1 MKPENS
7 PPDDTSSPP
16 KADPQPCAC
25 CGCTCCGDAPRRR
38 DERISI
44 KMSPERAEYLIR
56 GSLRYVY
63 F

>member
-7 PPDDTSSPP
+7 PPDDASSPP

-25 CGCTCCGDAPRRR
+25 CGDAPRRR
-38 DERISI
+38 DERITL
-44 KMSPERAEYLIR
+44 KLPPEKATELIR
-56 GSLRYVY
+56 GSMRIVY